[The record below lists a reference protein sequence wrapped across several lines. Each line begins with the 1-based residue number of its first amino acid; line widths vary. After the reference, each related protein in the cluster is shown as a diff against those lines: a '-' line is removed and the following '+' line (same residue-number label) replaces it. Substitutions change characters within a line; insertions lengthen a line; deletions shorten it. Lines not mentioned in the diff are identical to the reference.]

1 MALLAWPLRF
11 LLKALGVLSVLF
23 LLALV
28 GTAAYAIFN
37 YLQPASQ
44 AAVENLSKGVVE
56 VQSRGGRGTGTI
68 IRSGDTWQ
76 VVTAAHVVTDD
87 QGVDDTVRV
96 VSPDGSTQEAQ
107 VQSVDMDRDLA
118 VIGVEPF
125 ASWRAFP
132 IQSSSPRPG
141 EKVLAR
147 CFFDSQAREGIFIGP
162 ADVKDIQVRD
172 LLESLGR
179 FRPAVGHTL
188 LSYLESEAGCSGGP
202 LVNRG
207 GELIGIVL
215 AGNGITAVAAA
226 LPTSIIDVR

>member
-11 LLKALGVLSVLF
+11 LWKGLGVLFVLF

-28 GTAAYAIFN
+28 GTAAYAIYN
-37 YLQPASQ
+37 HLQPASQ

-56 VQSRGGRGTGTI
+56 VQSRGAWGTGTI
-68 IRSGDTWQ
+68 VRSGDTWR

-87 QGVDDTVRV
+87 QGVDANVLI
-96 VSPDGSTQEAQ
+96 VSEDGSTQEAP

-118 VIGVEPF
+118 VIAVEPSS
-125 ASWRAFP
+125 SWKAFP
-132 IQSSSPRPG
+132 IQGSFPRPG
-141 EKVLAR
+141 DKVLAR
-147 CFFDSQAREGIFIGP
+147 CFFDSQVREGIYMGP
-162 ADVKDIQVRD
+162 ADVMDIQIGD

-215 AGNGITAVAAA
+215 AGNGITAVATA
-226 LPTSIIDVR
+226 LATSIIDER